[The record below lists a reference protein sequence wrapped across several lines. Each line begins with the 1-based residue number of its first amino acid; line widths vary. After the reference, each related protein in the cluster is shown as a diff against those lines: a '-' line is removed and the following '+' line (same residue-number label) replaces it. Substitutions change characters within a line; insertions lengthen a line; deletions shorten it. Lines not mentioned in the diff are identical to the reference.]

1 MRNFAQVVVHQGHIG
16 GFDGGIRTSRS
27 HGKTDVGARQGWGV
41 VDAIADHAHFVVRRQ
56 AFDFGLFV
64 FGQHIAFGFIYA
76 CLLGDGAG
84 GVGVVAREHDGFDA
98 QIVQLLNGAGAAV
111 FDGVGHSKQRQS
123 LGRRHQS
130 HHGFALGF
138 QRIDLR
144 GELRRI
150 QALFF

>member
-1 MRNFAQVVVHQGHIG
+1 LAVI
-16 GFDGGIRTSRS
+16 D
-27 HGKTDVGARQGWGV
+27 
-41 VDAIADHAHFVVRRQ
+41 
-56 AFDFGLFV
+56 
-64 FGQHIAFGFIYA
+64 A

-84 GVGVVAREHDGFDA
+84 GVLVVAREHDGFDA

-111 FDGVGHSKQRQS
+111 FDGVGHGKQRQS

-138 QRIDLR
+138 QCIDLR
-144 GELRRI
+144 GELRRV